1 MRRLAWI
8 YNRCSLQRGQ
18 EIKRG
23 GLQCAA
29 LFDPAGLCRRRQSA
43 QRPKREAW
51 KEIIEQI
58 LEQDQAVSNKRHHS
72 GSLSGD
78 KRSTDSGAATPL

>member
-1 MRRLAWI
+1 M
-8 YNRCSLQRGQ
+8 NRCSLQRGQ
-18 EIKRG
+18 EIERG

-29 LFDPAGLCRRRQSA
+29 LFDPAGLCRRRQPA

-58 LEQDQAVSNKRHHS
+58 LEQDQAHSNKQHPRRIFERLREKH
-72 GSLSGD
+72 
-78 KRSTDSGAATPL
+78 RFWAATPL